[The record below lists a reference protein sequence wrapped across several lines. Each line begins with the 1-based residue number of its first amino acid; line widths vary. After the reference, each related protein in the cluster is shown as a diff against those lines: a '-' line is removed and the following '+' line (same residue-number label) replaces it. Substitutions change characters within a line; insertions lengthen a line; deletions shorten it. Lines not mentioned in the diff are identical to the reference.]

1 MKLLSRSTRLL
12 GVASVVALALGLLLA
27 PGASAAVAP
36 PTAAEEVAAQES
48 VASEVAEEAAEARE
62 EAAAAPEDLAA
73 AKGYPGYLRKVERF
87 KTVIARIRAHRLKLR
102 SLPIS
107 STQRKVHL
115 PIKRA
120 LGKEYRQRLRE
131 LRARFKA
138 KQH

>member
-12 GVASVVALALGLLLA
+12 GVVLVTALALGLLLA
-27 PGASAAVAP
+27 PNASAAAP
-36 PTAAEEVAAQES
+36 APTPAEEAAAQES
-48 VASEVAEEAAEARE
+48 VVSEVAEEAAEARE
-62 EAAAAPEDLAA
+62 DAAAAPADLQA

-87 KTVIARIRAHRLKLR
+87 KALIAKVRARRLELR

-107 STQRKVHL
+107 STRRKVHL